1 VYLKYNIPETLLMAV
16 RVLVVDDEPVVLR
29 IVTALLE
36 KNGYDVLPASGPRQ
50 ALEAIWTKRPIDV
63 VLSDVTMPEMRGTDL
78 IREVL
83 RILPQMA
90 CILMTGGGCYPV
102 DVPEGVSFLTK
113 PVSTP
118 SLIAAIE
125 KAIALSIDSTQDI
138 GHEPYTA

>member
-1 VYLKYNIPETLLMAV
+1 MAV

-36 KNGYDVLPASGPRQ
+36 KNGYDVLPANGPRQ

-83 RILPQMA
+83 RVMPRMA
-90 CILMTGGGCYPV
+90 CILMTGGMLSRGCTRGRV
-102 DVPEGVSFLTK
+102 
-113 PVSTP
+113 
-118 SLIAAIE
+118 
-125 KAIALSIDSTQDI
+125 LS
-138 GHEPYTA
+138 Y